1 MSYVVNY
8 LVSAAIILF
17 YLWHIAEC
25 SVCVC
30 VVEKIV
36 QDTGCHR
43 PCNFFTK

>member
-8 LVSAAIILF
+8 LVSAAIIL
-17 YLWHIAEC
+17 WHIAEC
-25 SVCVC
+25 SVCVCVC

-43 PCNFFTK
+43 RYNFFTK